1 MECAFI
7 NSSITKKASHDG
19 IEALILH
26 GKCYPSSY
34 WHLRGYDCIASH
46 ESQFIAPHMHR
57 AALAFATPGDFPKKF
72 RHYYS
77 RVHTFGD
84 GMSMLTVTGKNLVIS
99 SQRRDSAYANS
110 LLTYIKVHKAAYF
123 TTCIDRKG
131 TRLNSSHRTI

>member
-19 IEALILH
+19 IETLILH

-57 AALAFATPGDFPKKF
+57 AAFALATPGDFPKNF

-77 RVHTFGD
+77 WFLTFAN
-84 GMSMLTVTGKNLVIS
+84 GMSMLRVTGKNLVFS
-99 SQRRDSAYANS
+99 LKSRD
-110 LLTYIKVHKAAYF
+110 T
-123 TTCIDRKG
+123 
-131 TRLNSSHRTI
+131 